1 MCVCVCATKLYVAL
15 VTESGELYPIY
26 AKQELELPA
35 PKSESCMK
43 LFIYGQRVNEL
54 KRKELILGPAVVR
67 FSFRNCI
74 AAIVLHKIKKKYW
87 N

>member
-1 MCVCVCATKLYVAL
+1 MVNRK
-15 VTESGELYPIY
+15 ESS
-26 AKQELELPA
+26 KQNDLL
-35 PKSESCMK
+35 
-43 LFIYGQRVNEL
+43 YGQRVNEL